1 MRRYGINWEPRV
13 IALAI
18 EEMKDQIH
26 FQAFSESGPFVYFL
40 EFYCRKISYMPRQ
53 FVLKAALEDL
63 VNDPNTSQTADFVV
77 EILQEYVK
85 HADDIGNLCDKIM
98 YEGRKYDLQPIAGAR
113 LFGRI
118 FASLIV
124 YVAARDVTFA
134 ENQAGW
140 SPFLMR
146 ISRMFAKLYVS
157 EFPEHPGAFA
167 EKESVESNCIIRAE
181 DGAILNAA
189 NTEIEQILLN
199 YSQAKPSFSGPPSR
213 NIGADPWTLYKTASE
228 DDSYL
233 KIRDFILAH
242 AEEIGNALRNE
253 DDTPPDE
260 YPIEAPPA
268 HWDCGQWM
276 NLQPRWQSVF
286 FFRWLNARAI
296 ANARKCQ
303 TLCKSGTRWTATE
316 NPFQKE
322 FYDRKGVPC
331 VLSSMGQGKY
341 YSASPGVLIE
351 VLATPAHRMGL
362 DAYMVDMVHVET
374 ISDTFSDTQRPQGEV
389 TVRRHEVFYCAW
401 QVPEHISKY
410 TDAVQRD
417 SVIVLSIVEGLT
429 VGGMRF
435 DAVVCSS
442 VLRPIPKVPG
452 RVRCRIFH
460 DDFLIAEGPEDN
472 TSKVWRLQV
481 ANFKGQWSRACQ
493 SYWFLRPGDPFD
505 GLTRMVTLA
514 TAAHDPLE

>member
-1 MRRYGINWEPRV
+1 
-13 IALAI
+13 
-18 EEMKDQIH
+18 
-26 FQAFSESGPFVYFL
+26 
-40 EFYCRKISYMPRQ
+40 
-53 FVLKAALEDL
+53 
-63 VNDPNTSQTADFVV
+63 
-77 EILQEYVK
+77 
-85 HADDIGNLCDKIM
+85 
-98 YEGRKYDLQPIAGAR
+98 
-113 LFGRI
+113 
-118 FASLIV
+118 
-124 YVAARDVTFA
+124 
-134 ENQAGW
+134 
-140 SPFLMR
+140 
-146 ISRMFAKLYVS
+146 
-157 EFPEHPGAFA
+157 
-167 EKESVESNCIIRAE
+167 
-181 DGAILNAA
+181 
-189 NTEIEQILLN
+189 
-199 YSQAKPSFSGPPSR
+199 
-213 NIGADPWTLYKTASE
+213 
-228 DDSYL
+228 
-233 KIRDFILAH
+233 
-242 AEEIGNALRNE
+242 
-253 DDTPPDE
+253 
-260 YPIEAPPA
+260 
-268 HWDCGQWM
+268 
-276 NLQPRWQSVF
+276 
-286 FFRWLNARAI
+286 
-296 ANARKCQ
+296 
-303 TLCKSGTRWTATE
+303 
-316 NPFQKE
+316 
-322 FYDRKGVPC
+322 
-331 VLSSMGQGKY
+331 MGQGKY